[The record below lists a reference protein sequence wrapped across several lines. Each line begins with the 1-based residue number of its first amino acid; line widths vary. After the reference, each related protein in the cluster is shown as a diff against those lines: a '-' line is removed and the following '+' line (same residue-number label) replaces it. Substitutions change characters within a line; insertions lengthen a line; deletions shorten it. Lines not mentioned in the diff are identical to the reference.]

1 MNITKI
7 LLTFVFFISA
17 PSYLN
22 AKSFIIENNERLT
35 FEDIDNL
42 TPFDL
47 KSSNLNDDDL
57 NQIVKDIVS
66 SDLISNLDI
75 KIDNE
80 YYYLIIDESIFVN
93 QIFINGN
100 IKLQNA
106 DILQNI
112 SIKNKSYINENNIQ
126 FVSQA
131 INNLYS
137 SVGQENVLVSFYL
150 EKYNEF
156 SYNLVFEISENL
168 EKYVNNISIIGNKF
182 ISNKFIKS
190 LISIKEKKFFS
201 FMSNSNFLNENKI
214 YNTVLKISNNYNLNK
229 VKISIVYQGK
239 FEKFSIE
246 DEESNISFSISP
258 NDGKL
263 NLVGYSNNAGEV
275 LAARNIT
282 KDIVG
287 GNLFIKGKYNSHDDY
302 ELILTVNNFEIKKKT
317 KFETLI
323 KSTRFFDLVS
333 IVENSQNSFS
343 RMEVPMKKKD
353 NLIYINDAF
362 IEGGLVGFTFA
373 GIYDAKNKITNI
385 DGFYG
390 PLYLFDKYV
399 DDIPLLNK
407 ILTNKKNESLLGA
420 NFSVK
425 KVNAE
430 TSVTINPL
438 SLVTPGKTKR
448 IFKIFDFLKKDK
460 NFNQE

>member
-1 MNITKI
+1 MLKSINYILIFTLIFIRVGVAEPFSFKNDNLEI
-7 LLTFVFFISA
+7 ELLT
-17 PSYLN
+17 
-22 AKSFIIENNERLT
+22 KNEK
-35 FEDIDNL
+35 INL
-42 TPFDL
+42 IKFKYILDQSNDVSGSLEIKNELAIFDL
-47 KSSNLNDDDL
+47 QSNSLDYK
-57 NQIVKDIVS
+57 I
-66 SDLISNLDI
+66 ISLMIPKGRKTKNKKVI
-75 KIDNE
+75 INWKIDN
-80 YYYLIIDESIFVN
+80 
-93 QIFINGN
+93 
-100 IKLQNA
+100 
-106 DILQNI
+106 
-112 SIKNKSYINENNIQ
+112 
-126 FVSQA
+126 
-131 INNLYS
+131 
-137 SVGQENVLVSFYL
+137 
-150 EKYNEF
+150 
-156 SYNLVFEISENL
+156 
-168 EKYVNNISIIGNKF
+168 
-182 ISNKFIKS
+182 
-190 LISIKEKKFFS
+190 
-201 FMSNSNFLNENKI
+201 
-214 YNTVLKISNNYNLNK
+214 LKISNNYNLNK

-353 NLIYINDAF
+353 NLIYIKDAF